1 MGRRPKNMTT
11 IQRLE
16 FVEQQIADKESELKD
31 LKAELRQLKK
41 KKEEE
46 DMAALYLEIQKQ
58 GLSIEDALNKI
69 TSEQQ

>member
-31 LKAELRQLKK
+31 LKSELRQLKK

-69 TSEQQ
+69 TSEQ

>member
-69 TSEQQ
+69 TSEQ

>member
-1 MGRRPKNMTT
+1 MTSE
-11 IQRLE
+11 RLR
-16 FVEQQIADKESELKD
+16 VADKESEQKD

-69 TSEQQ
+69 TSEQ

>member
-1 MGRRPKNMTT
+1 MTSE
-11 IQRLE
+11 RLR
-16 FVEQQIADKESELKD
+16 VADKESEKKD

-69 TSEQQ
+69 TSEQ